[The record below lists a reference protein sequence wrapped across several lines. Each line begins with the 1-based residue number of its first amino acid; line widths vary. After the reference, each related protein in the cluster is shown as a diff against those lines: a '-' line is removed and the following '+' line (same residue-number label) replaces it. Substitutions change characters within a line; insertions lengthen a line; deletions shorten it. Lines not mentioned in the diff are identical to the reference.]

1 MIDSQTGWFFVHAS
15 VKVIPV
21 LGGKVLL
28 GLNPRGGLGAT
39 RRLAGQG
46 RLIASRDSSARV
58 ERRGKFGDSPRYPS
72 RCVSSKRSESGKSGC
87 DYRIWG
93 HRVIE

>member
-28 GLNPRGGLGAT
+28 GLNPRGIGSYSE
-39 RRLAGQG
+39 AGRTGETYRFARQ
-46 RLIASRDSSARV
+46 LSAS
-58 ERRGKFGDSPRYPS
+58 
-72 RCVSSKRSESGKSGC
+72 
-87 DYRIWG
+87 
-93 HRVIE
+93 